1 TSPDFHPPAPRRGA
15 QEIPRAPPGEE
26 VNRLKGILVL
36 LIGVAVAAAPVFTAI
51 HILGSSPTARDDD
64 CGEKGDH
71 GGDHEHE
78 DDDCDDD
85 GGAAGTGRLISESA
99 ILDGLQ
105 GGALFPFI
113 DTTPNHIRRAHIAI
127 TDSVETCAP
136 NGGAPT
142 NIQVLVGVAGG
153 SLVNVMTSATN
164 TGIGSSTQ
172 CVFHVTIVPGQ
183 GGVPSQVTDIVILN
197 AGEGPLNG
205 DNTATATA
213 EVA

>member
-1 TSPDFHPPAPRRGA
+1 M
-15 QEIPRAPPGEE
+15 
-26 VNRLKGILVL
+26 KGILVL
-36 LIGVAVAAAPVFTAI
+36 LIGLAVTAAPVFAAI
-51 HILGSSPTARDDD
+51 HILGAPPTARDDD
-64 CGEKGDH
+64 CGEKGNH
-71 GGDHEHE
+71 GGDHQHE

-105 GGALFPFI
+105 AGALFPFI
-113 DTTPNHIRRAHIAI
+113 DTTPNNITRAHIAI
-127 TDSVETCAP
+127 TDAVETCAAD
-136 NGGAPT
+136 GGAPV

-205 DNTATATA
+205 YNTATATA